1 VQLSLFIARRYL
13 ISKKSHNLINVI
25 SLISV
30 IGQAVGTAALI
41 IVLSVFNGFESV
53 ITSLYNTFD
62 PDFGITAVKGK
73 TFHENAFPKQ
83 DILTLEGVKA
93 VAGVVEEDALF
104 KYGDKQYIARIKGVS
119 KNYPEVSKLDSVII
133 DGILIL
139 QEGNSNFAIVGAGVA
154 WFLDIDLSDY
164 KRLLNVYVPRRG
176 NASSFDFSNAFNHEV
191 IHPAGVFSVQQ
202 EFDEKYVIV
211 PLRFARQLLDYKDEV
226 TSVEVFLK
234 PGADADYIQNKIEKI
249 LGSQYIVKNR
259 FQQNE
264 ALFKVLKSEK
274 LIIFIILVFILILA
288 SFNIIGSLSILIV
301 EKLKDIAVLKSM
313 GAGKSLIRKI
323 FTAEGMLIS
332 LMGSISGLLIG
343 LVILLLQQH
352 FGLVSLGSN
361 AGDFII
367 NAYPVKMY
375 FADFVKVFFTVIF
388 IGFLA
393 TWYPVRYLTRKY
405 EDISLKQ

>member
-1 VQLSLFIARRYL
+1 MQLSFYIAKRYL
-13 ISKKSHNLINVI
+13 VSKKSHNLINVI

-30 IGQAVGTAALI
+30 IGQAVGAAALI
-41 IVLSVFNGFESV
+41 IVLSVFNGFEDV

-62 PDFGITAVKGK
+62 PDFEVTAVKGK

-83 DILTLEGVKA
+83 DILNINGVKA

-104 KYGDKQYIARIKGVS
+104 KYADKQYIARIKGVS
-119 KNYPEVSKLDSVII
+119 ENYPRVSKLDSIII
-133 DGILIL
+133 DGSLVL
-139 QEGNSNFAIVGAGVA
+139 QQGNSNFAVVGAGVA
-154 WFLDIDLSDY
+154 WYLGININNL
-164 KRLLNVYVPRRG
+164 KNLLTVYVPRRG
-176 NASSFDFSNAFNHEV
+176 EASSFNFSNAFNNEV

-234 PGADADYIQNKIEKI
+234 PGPHTGEVQTKIEKV
-249 LGSQYIVKNR
+249 LGSRFLVKNR

-274 LIIFIILVFILILA
+274 LIIFLILVFILILA
-288 SFNIIGSLSILIV
+288 SFNMIGSLSILIV
-301 EKLKDIAVLKSM
+301 EKLKDIAVLKTM

-332 LMGSISGLLIG
+332 LVGSLTGLFIGLGLLF
-343 LVILLLQQH
+343 LQEH
-352 FGLVSLGSN
+352 FGLVSLGGKE
-361 AGDFII
+361 GDFII
-367 NAYPVKMY
+367 NAYPVNIL
-375 FADFVKVFFTVIF
+375 FPDFIKVFFTVLF
-388 IGFLA
+388 IGLLA

-405 EDISLKQ
+405 RDISLKQ

>member
-1 VQLSLFIARRYL
+1 MNLSFYIARRYL

-41 IVLSVFNGFESV
+41 IVLSVFNGFEDV
-53 ITSLYNTFD
+53 IISLYNTFD
-62 PDFGITAVKGK
+62 PDFEITAVKGK
-73 TFHENAFPKQ
+73 TFHENTFPEK
-83 DILTLEGVKA
+83 DILTIEGVKA

-119 KNYPEVSKLDSVII
+119 ENYPAVSKLDSVIV
-133 DGILIL
+133 DGSLVL
-139 QEGNSNFAIVGAGVA
+139 QEGNANFAVVGAGVA
-154 WFLDIDLSDY
+154 WFLGINLNDY
-164 KRLLNVYVPRRG
+164 KSLLNIYVPKRG
-176 NASSFDFSNAFNHEV
+176 RASSFDFNNAFNSEV

-202 EFDEKYVIV
+202 EFDEKYVII
-211 PLRFARQLLDYKDEV
+211 PLRFARQLLDYKDEI
-226 TSVEVFLK
+226 TSEEVFLK
-234 PGADADYIQNKIEKI
+234 PGADAGVVQSKIEKI
-249 LGSQYIVKNR
+249 LGQQFVVKNR

-264 ALFKVLKSEK
+264 ALFKILKSEK
-274 LIIFIILVFILILA
+274 LIIFLILVFILVLA

-301 EKLKDIAVLKSM
+301 EKLKDIAILKSM
-313 GAGKSLIRKI
+313 GAGRGLIRKI

-332 LMGSISGLLIG
+332 LLGSVSGLLIG
-343 LVILLLQQH
+343 LVVLLLQQH
-352 FGLVSLGSN
+352 YGLVGLGGN
-361 AGDFII
+361 EGDFII
-367 NAYPVKMY
+367 SAYPVKMY
-375 FADFVKVFFTVIF
+375 FADFVKVFFTVLF